1 MYYICTMKQLIIL
14 ITSLLTFSVNA
25 QDIDYNN
32 FDNKLLERL
41 VFEELN
47 KYRDSLGVENLLFSQ
62 VMYKNITCK
71 QTEILA
77 KGCSLYHPNLV
88 PLLTD
93 EVRTSISKESEK
105 LTGIKSLLS
114 GKPSAVSIMRENGY
128 STDIKSGKTYQQLA
142 KRAVIAWDQS
152 FLHKCTQKAVYIRD
166 GGKGLVSVS
175 ARMNNSKTKIFI
187 FCNFTY
193 VYKENN

>member
-1 MYYICTMKQLIIL
+1 
-14 ITSLLTFSVNA
+14 
-25 QDIDYNN
+25 
-32 FDNKLLERL
+32 
-41 VFEELN
+41 
-47 KYRDSLGVENLLFSQ
+47 
-62 VMYKNITCK
+62 
-71 QTEILA
+71 
-77 KGCSLYHPNLV
+77 
-88 PLLTD
+88 
-93 EVRTSISKESEK
+93 
-105 LTGIKSLLS
+105 
-114 GKPSAVSIMRENGY
+114 MRENGY

>member
-77 KGCSLYHPNLV
+77 KGCSLYHPKLELLFLKNL
-88 PLLTD
+88 
-93 EVRTSISKESEK
+93 
-105 LTGIKSLLS
+105 KS
-114 GKPSAVSIMRENGY
+114 
-128 STDIKSGKTYQQLA
+128 
-142 KRAVIAWDQS
+142 
-152 FLHKCTQKAVYIRD
+152 
-166 GGKGLVSVS
+166 
-175 ARMNNSKTKIFI
+175 
-187 FCNFTY
+187 
-193 VYKENN
+193 

>member
-1 MYYICTMKQLIIL
+1 MYYICPMKQLLIL
-14 ITSLLTFSVNA
+14 ITSLLTLSVTA

-47 KYRDSLGVENLLFSQ
+47 KYRDSLGVVDLLWSD
-62 VMYKNITCK
+62 VMYKNVTCK

-77 KGCSLYHPNLV
+77 KGSSLYHPNLV

-105 LTGIKSLLS
+105 LTGVKSLLS
-114 GKPSAVSIMRENGY
+114 GTPSAVSIMRENGY
-128 STDIKSGKTYQQLA
+128 STSIKDGKTYQQLA